1 MKTIKIEKN
10 ITLDGMKKVSISN
23 EFMGT
28 KLVQSEDSS
37 IHINADL
44 FLRLS
49 AETKEEEIDDFIT
62 VKTNEAKG
70 TVNIEIEELDLGED
84 EYDLSHRSEITI
96 AIPADVQIEA
106 ETDNHYISAIG
117 MNNNFHITNENGPV
131 KVEECSGSFT
141 IKNENGPIKLYKLE
155 GDLAIE
161 EENGPLSA
169 DNLTG
174 KKLEITS
181 ENGPVKLRE
190 CMFEEVLIKNEN
202 GMVFYESLPVE
213 AGSITIENENGHINL
228 ALSPLQ
234 GFTLEASAE
243 LGQIKNSF
251 MGQATTMFDTYNLE
265 VGDKSLNIKLT
276 TENGMIKISSSDML
290 GGDFFM
296 GKLNYI
302 KEMLKDNSEQGVQEI
317 NKIIS
322 QLIVSLDKLW
332 KKVNEEAVKEKIEQA
347 LIRLKEWKAD
357 INDSEVKDSI
367 KDSFETVSQEVGRS
381 VQEALK
387 EAQEAMK
394 TAKDKYSE
402 ELRPQFE
409 KHFAKGKEFI
419 KHFKHF
425 KMPPIPPFPNSGPD
439 HRSGAMQEAARMKIL
454 EMLES
459 GKITSEEAE
468 KLLKAIH

>member
-1 MKTIKIEKN
+1 MKTIKLEKN

-44 FLRLS
+44 FLRIA
-49 AETKEEEIDDFIT
+49 AETTETEIDDFVS
-62 VKTNEAKG
+62 VKTNEADG
-70 TVNIEIEELDLGED
+70 TVKIEIDELDLDED
-84 EYDLSHRSEITI
+84 DYDLSHRSEITI
-96 AIPADVQIEA
+96 AVPVNVMIEA

-117 MNNNFHITNENGPV
+117 MDNDFHLTNENGPV
-131 KVEECSGSFT
+131 KLEECRGSFT
-141 IKNENGPIKLYKLE
+141 IKNENGPIKLYKLD
-155 GDLAIE
+155 GDLTVE

-174 KKLEITS
+174 KNLNITS

-290 GGDFFM
+290 GNDFFM
-296 GKLNYI
+296 GKLDYI
-302 KEMLKDNSEQGVQEI
+302 KEMLKNNGELGMQEI
-317 NKIIS
+317 HKIIG
-322 QLIVSLDKLW
+322 QLIGSLEKLLG
-332 KKVNEEAVKEKIEQA
+332 KVNEEAVREKIELA
-347 LIRLKEWKAD
+347 LSKLKEWKSE
-357 INDSEVKDSI
+357 INKPEVRDSI
-367 KDSFETVSQEVGRS
+367 KETFDSVSKDVGRA
-381 VQEALK
+381 VQEALQ
-387 EAQEAMK
+387 ATQEAMK
-394 TAKDKYSE
+394 NAKEKYSE
-402 ELRPQFE
+402 DFRPQFD
-409 KHFAKGKEFI
+409 KHFTKGKEFM

-425 KMPPIPPFPNSGPD
+425 KMPPMPPFPPIEPG
-439 HRSGAMQEAARMKIL
+439 HRTAAMQEAARMKIL
-454 EMLES
+454 SMLEA
-459 GKITSEEAE
+459 GKITAEEAE